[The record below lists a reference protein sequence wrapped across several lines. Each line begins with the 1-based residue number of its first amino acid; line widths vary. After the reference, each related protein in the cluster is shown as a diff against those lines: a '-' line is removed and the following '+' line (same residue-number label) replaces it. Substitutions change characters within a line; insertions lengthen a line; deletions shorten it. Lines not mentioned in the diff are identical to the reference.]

1 MSSPQKSTAELAS
14 NFYYFNQFGF
24 TKAPVTMGDGGDKK
38 LRRVAT
44 ALCEVSGADG
54 NVSKVELD
62 FILGYCACKGYP
74 QSIIDDIPKMCK
86 AAEAKSLPK
95 DAINLK
101 EVLTTGAQKN
111 VASHRCLLVV
121 YDSIRAASADGL
133 CESELT
139 AIDNVAKSLGLS
151 SEELHNIH
159 VLVEKEE
166 KLKEE
171 RIKLLCPGGHPCLP

>member
-1 MSSPQKSTAELAS
+1 
-14 NFYYFNQFGF
+14 
-24 TKAPVTMGDGGDKK
+24 MGDGGDKK

-86 AAEAKSLPK
+86 AAEAKSLQK

-159 VLVEKEE
+159 MLVEKEE